1 MTKLT
6 QQNIG
11 NIALLKGIF
20 ISVTIVLLG
29 FLSGLLTMN
38 EIKIWYA
45 SLNKPSFN
53 PPNFIFGPVWTMLYI
68 LMGVSLS
75 IIIAQENSKLR
86 TRSITLFLIQFILN
100 LAWSSLFF
108 NFHLIGSA
116 LIEIIAMLLVIL
128 LMVLN
133 FYKVN
138 RIAGILQI
146 PYLIWVSFA
155 TILNLY
161 IYILN

>member
-1 MTKLT
+1 MPELSQHT
-6 QQNIG
+6 NHNSAIF
-11 NIALLKGIF
+11 KGIF
-20 ISVTIVLLG
+20 ISVAIVLLG
-29 FLSGLLTMN
+29 FLSGLSTMN
-38 EIKIWYA
+38 EIKMWYA
-45 SLNKPSFN
+45 QLAKPSFN

-68 LMGVSLS
+68 LMGISFS
-75 IIIAQENSKLR
+75 IVIAQPHSPLR
-86 TRSITLFLIQFILN
+86 KRAVTLFIAQFILN

-116 LIEIIAMLLVIL
+116 LIEIIVMLVVIL
-128 LMVLN
+128 FMVLS

-138 RIAGILQI
+138 RLAGILQI

-155 TILNLY
+155 TILNSY